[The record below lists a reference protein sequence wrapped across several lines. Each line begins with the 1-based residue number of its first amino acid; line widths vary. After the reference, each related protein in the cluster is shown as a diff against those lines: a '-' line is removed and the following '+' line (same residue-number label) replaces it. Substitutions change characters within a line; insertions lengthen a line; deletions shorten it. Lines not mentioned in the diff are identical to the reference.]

1 MVNAAM
7 ATEKKWM
14 HVIAWA
20 IVTLCTGL
28 FRSDVFFTVFHFPK
42 FLSSPSW
49 TGMGSGGSVGK
60 EAGPLKALLRQQTQS
75 ALEQR
80 VRKIHMHLYIH
91 NQVYAQKCN
100 WWFMS
105 DVSPLCHSLTGFQ
118 GVSSSSEA
126 FVRTGVCRERA
137 CRMFSDLSCFPNSSL
152 FENFGLEDPH
162 LFYCPNDSPSLSNQ
176 WHISIVTIGLGAM
189 WLCTHFLGEY
199 SRTFDRC

>member
-1 MVNAAM
+1 M

-80 VRKIHMHLYIH
+80 VRKRHIHMHLYIH

-100 WWFMS
+100 WWLWVMFLRSVILSLDFRGFHHPLKRLLEQGYVGRGHAECFLIVESFMFPKLLP
-105 DVSPLCHSLTGFQ
+105 VWELWTGRPASLL
-118 GVSSSSEA
+118 
-126 FVRTGVCRERA
+126 
-137 CRMFSDLSCFPNSSL
+137 LS
-152 FENFGLEDPH
+152 
-162 LFYCPNDSPSLSNQ
+162 
-176 WHISIVTIGLGAM
+176 
-189 WLCTHFLGEY
+189 
-199 SRTFDRC
+199 